1 MSQSLFYTWWEHFS
15 ISQFLHSIIASET
28 TRQMLLNAP
37 ALVLGNVKFQRVLI
51 CIIFII
57 LLFRTDAQARSELAT
72 IRNSI
77 SANVIFLRH
86 ALAPGFGDPNNFI
99 KQDCSTQRN
108 LNDKGRLQ
116 ARLIGNY
123 LRSTNLKFSQ
133 ILTSEWCRCIDTA
146 KELNLGQWTTFSGL
160 NSFFQVYEKKDQV
173 MNKLQKKL
181 DSLGYSDLALF
192 VTHQVVISEQ
202 TGIVPRSGEMILY
215 NSITKQKARY
225 MIDY

>member
-1 MSQSLFYTWWEHFS
+1 
-15 ISQFLHSIIASET
+15 
-28 TRQMLLNAP
+28 MLLNVPEIA
-37 ALVLGNVKFQRVLI
+37 LGNIKFQNILTGV
-51 CIIFII
+51 IFIT
-57 LLFRTDAQARSELAT
+57 LLLVTETFARSELE
-72 IRNSI
+72 IIKKNI
-77 SANVIFLRH
+77 SANIIFLRH
-86 ALAPGFGDPNNFI
+86 ALAPGVGDPENFI
-99 KQDCSTQRN
+99 KEDCSTQRN

-202 TGIVPRSGEMILY
+202 TGIVPRSGEMVLY

>member
-1 MSQSLFYTWWEHFS
+1 
-15 ISQFLHSIIASET
+15 
-28 TRQMLLNAP
+28 MLLNVP
-37 ALVLGNVKFQRVLI
+37 EIVLGNTKFQNILTGV
-51 CIIFII
+51 IFIT
-57 LLFRTDAQARSELAT
+57 LLLVTETFARSELE
-72 IRNSI
+72 IIKKNI

-86 ALAPGFGDPNNFI
+86 ALAPGVGDPENFM
-99 KQDCSTQRN
+99 KEDCSTQRN

-202 TGIVPRSGEMILY
+202 TGIMPRSGEMVLY

>member
-1 MSQSLFYTWWEHFS
+1 
-15 ISQFLHSIIASET
+15 
-28 TRQMLLNAP
+28 MLLNVPEIA
-37 ALVLGNVKFQRVLI
+37 LGNIKFQNILTGV
-51 CIIFII
+51 IFIT
-57 LLFRTDAQARSELAT
+57 LLLVTEAFARSELE
-72 IRNSI
+72 IIKKNI

-86 ALAPGFGDPNNFI
+86 ALAPGVGDPENFI
-99 KQDCSTQRN
+99 KEDCSTQRN
-108 LNDKGRLQ
+108 LNNKGRLQ

-160 NSFFQVYEKKDQV
+160 NSFFQEYEKKDQV

-202 TGIVPRSGEMILY
+202 TGIMPRSGEMVLY

>member
-1 MSQSLFYTWWEHFS
+1 LVT
-15 ISQFLHSIIASET
+15 ET
-28 TRQMLLNAP
+28 
-37 ALVLGNVKFQRVLI
+37 F
-51 CIIFII
+51 
-57 LLFRTDAQARSELAT
+57 AQSELE
-72 IRNSI
+72 IIKKNI

-86 ALAPGFGDPNNFI
+86 ALAPGVGDPENFM
-99 KQDCSTQRN
+99 KEDCSTQRN

-160 NSFFQVYEKKDQV
+160 NSFFQEYEKKDQV

-181 DSLGYSDLALF
+181 DSLGHSDLALF

-202 TGIVPRSGEMILY
+202 TGIVPRSGEIVLY
-215 NSITKQKARY
+215 NSITQQKARY
-225 MIDY
+225 RIDY

>member
-1 MSQSLFYTWWEHFS
+1 
-15 ISQFLHSIIASET
+15 
-28 TRQMLLNAP
+28 MLLNAP
-37 ALVLGNVKFQRVLI
+37 EIALGNIKFQNILI
-51 CIIFII
+51 GVIFIT
-57 LLFRTDAQARSELAT
+57 LLLVTEAFARSELEA
-72 IRNSI
+72 IKKNI

-86 ALAPGFGDPNNFI
+86 ALAPGVGDPENFI
-99 KQDCSTQRN
+99 KEDCSTQRN
-108 LNDKGRLQ
+108 LNNKGRLQ

-123 LRSTNLKFSQ
+123 FRSTNLKFSQ

-160 NSFFQVYEKKDQV
+160 NSFFQEYEKKDQV

-202 TGIVPRSGEMILY
+202 TGIVPRSGEMVLY

>member
-1 MSQSLFYTWWEHFS
+1 
-15 ISQFLHSIIASET
+15 
-28 TRQMLLNAP
+28 MLLNVPEIA
-37 ALVLGNVKFQRVLI
+37 LGNIKFQKILTGVV
-51 CIIFII
+51 FIT
-57 LLFRTDAQARSELAT
+57 LLLVTETFARSELE
-72 IRNSI
+72 IIKKNI

-86 ALAPGFGDPNNFI
+86 ALAPGVGDPENFI
-99 KQDCSTQRN
+99 KEDCSTQRN
-108 LNDKGRLQ
+108 LNNKGRLQ

-160 NSFFQVYEKKDQV
+160 NSFFQEYEKKDQV

-202 TGIVPRSGEMILY
+202 TGIVPRSGEMVLY

>member
-1 MSQSLFYTWWEHFS
+1 
-15 ISQFLHSIIASET
+15 
-28 TRQMLLNAP
+28 MLLNVPEIALGNIKFQNILTGVIFIT
-37 ALVLGNVKFQRVLI
+37 LVLVTEAF
-51 CIIFII
+51 
-57 LLFRTDAQARSELAT
+57 ARSELE
-72 IRNSI
+72 IIKKNI

-86 ALAPGFGDPNNFI
+86 ALAPGVGDPENFM
-99 KQDCSTQRN
+99 KEDCSTQRN

-202 TGIVPRSGEMILY
+202 TGIVPRSGEMVLY

>member
-1 MSQSLFYTWWEHFS
+1 
-15 ISQFLHSIIASET
+15 
-28 TRQMLLNAP
+28 MLLNVPEIALGNIKIQNILTGVIFIT
-37 ALVLGNVKFQRVLI
+37 LVLVTEAF
-51 CIIFII
+51 
-57 LLFRTDAQARSELAT
+57 ARSELE
-72 IRNSI
+72 IIQKNI

-86 ALAPGFGDPNNFI
+86 ALAPGVGDPENFI
-99 KQDCSTQRN
+99 KEDCSTQRN
-108 LNDKGRLQ
+108 LNNKGRLQ

-160 NSFFQVYEKKDQV
+160 NSFFQEYEKKDQV

-202 TGIVPRSGEMILY
+202 TGIVPRSGEMVLY
-215 NSITKQKARY
+215 NSISKQKARY
-225 MIDY
+225 MVDF

>member
-1 MSQSLFYTWWEHFS
+1 
-15 ISQFLHSIIASET
+15 
-28 TRQMLLNAP
+28 MLLNVPEIA
-37 ALVLGNVKFQRVLI
+37 LGNIKFQNILTGV
-51 CIIFII
+51 IFIT
-57 LLFRTDAQARSELAT
+57 LLLVTETFARSELE
-72 IRNSI
+72 IIKKNI

-86 ALAPGFGDPNNFI
+86 ALAPGVGDPENFI
-99 KQDCSTQRN
+99 KEDCSTQRN

-146 KELNLGQWTTFSGL
+146 NELNLGQWTTFSGL

-202 TGIVPRSGEMILY
+202 TGIVPRSGEMVLY

>member
-1 MSQSLFYTWWEHFS
+1 
-15 ISQFLHSIIASET
+15 
-28 TRQMLLNAP
+28 MLLNVPEIA
-37 ALVLGNVKFQRVLI
+37 LGNIKFQNILTGV
-51 CIIFII
+51 IFIT
-57 LLFRTDAQARSELAT
+57 LLLVTEAFARSELE
-72 IRNSI
+72 IIKKNI

-86 ALAPGFGDPNNFI
+86 ALAPGVVDPDNFI
-99 KQDCSTQRN
+99 KEDCSTQRN
-108 LNDKGRLQ
+108 LNNKGRLQ

-146 KELNLGQWTTFSGL
+146 RELNLGQWTTFSGL
-160 NSFFQVYEKKDQV
+160 NSFFQEYEKKDQV
-173 MNKLQKKL
+173 INKLQKKL
-181 DSLGYSDLALF
+181 DSLSYSDLALF

-202 TGIVPRSGEMILY
+202 TGIVPRSGEMVLY

>member
-1 MSQSLFYTWWEHFS
+1 M
-15 ISQFLHSIIASET
+15 
-28 TRQMLLNAP
+28 
-37 ALVLGNVKFQRVLI
+37 VKFKFQNILTGV
-51 CIIFII
+51 IFVT
-57 LLFRTDAQARSELAT
+57 LLLVTETFARSELE
-72 IRNSI
+72 IIKKNI

-86 ALAPGFGDPNNFI
+86 ALAPGVGDPENFM
-99 KQDCSTQRN
+99 KEDCSTQRN
-108 LNDKGRLQ
+108 LNNKGRLQ

-146 KELNLGQWTTFSGL
+146 KELNLGQWTTFIGL
-160 NSFFQVYEKKDQV
+160 NSFFQEYEKKDQV

-202 TGIVPRSGEMILY
+202 TGIVPRSGEMVLY

>member
-1 MSQSLFYTWWEHFS
+1 
-15 ISQFLHSIIASET
+15 
-28 TRQMLLNAP
+28 MLLNVPEIA
-37 ALVLGNVKFQRVLI
+37 LGNIKFQNILTGV
-51 CIIFII
+51 IFIT
-57 LLFRTDAQARSELAT
+57 LLLVTEAFARSELE
-72 IRNSI
+72 IIKNNI

-86 ALAPGFGDPNNFI
+86 ALAPGVGDPENFI
-99 KQDCSTQRN
+99 KEDCSTQRN
-108 LNDKGRLQ
+108 LNNKGRLQ

-123 LRSTNLKFSQ
+123 LRSTNLKFSK

-160 NSFFQVYEKKDQV
+160 NSFFQEYEKKDQV
-173 MNKLQKKL
+173 INKLQKKL
-181 DSLGYSDLALF
+181 DSLGYSDLVLF

-202 TGIVPRSGEMILY
+202 TGVVPRSGEMVLY

>member
-1 MSQSLFYTWWEHFS
+1 
-15 ISQFLHSIIASET
+15 
-28 TRQMLLNAP
+28 MLLNVQEIA
-37 ALVLGNVKFQRVLI
+37 LGNIKFQNILTGV
-51 CIIFII
+51 IFIT
-57 LLFRTDAQARSELAT
+57 LLLVTEAFARSELE
-72 IRNSI
+72 IIKNNI

-86 ALAPGFGDPNNFI
+86 ALAPGVGDPENFI
-99 KQDCSTQRN
+99 KEDCSTQRN
-108 LNDKGRLQ
+108 LNNKGRLQ

-123 LRSTNLKFSQ
+123 LRSTNLKFSK

-160 NSFFQVYEKKDQV
+160 NSFFQEYEKKDQII
-173 MNKLQKKL
+173 NKLQKKL
-181 DSLGYSDLALF
+181 DSLGYSDLVLF

-202 TGIVPRSGEMILY
+202 TGVVPRSGEMVLY

>member
-1 MSQSLFYTWWEHFS
+1 
-15 ISQFLHSIIASET
+15 
-28 TRQMLLNAP
+28 MLLNAP

-57 LLFRTDAQARSELAT
+57 LLFRTDAQARSELET

-86 ALAPGFGDPNNFI
+86 ALAPGFGDPNNFN

-108 LNDKGRLQ
+108 LSNKGRLQ

-123 LRSTNLKFSQ
+123 LKLTNLRFSQ

-146 KELNLGQWTTFSGL
+146 KELNLGQWKTFSGL
-160 NSFFQVYEKKDQV
+160 NSFFQEYEKKDQV
-173 MNKLQKKL
+173 MDKLQKKL
-181 DSLGYSDLALF
+181 DSLEYSDLVLF
-192 VTHQVVISEQ
+192 ITHQVVILEE
-202 TGIVPRSGEMILY
+202 TGVAPSSGEMVLY
-215 NSITKQKARY
+215 NSTTKQTARY
-225 MIDY
+225 MFDY

>member
-1 MSQSLFYTWWEHFS
+1 
-15 ISQFLHSIIASET
+15 
-28 TRQMLLNAP
+28 MLLNVPEIA
-37 ALVLGNVKFQRVLI
+37 LGNIKFQNILTGV
-51 CIIFII
+51 IFIT
-57 LLFRTDAQARSELAT
+57 LLLVAETFARSELE
-72 IRNSI
+72 IIKKNI

-86 ALAPGFGDPNNFI
+86 ALAPGVGDPKNFI
-99 KQDCSTQRN
+99 KEDCSTQRN

-202 TGIVPRSGEMILY
+202 TGIVPRSGEMVLY
-215 NSITKQKARY
+215 NSISKQKARY
-225 MIDY
+225 MVDF

>member
-1 MSQSLFYTWWEHFS
+1 
-15 ISQFLHSIIASET
+15 
-28 TRQMLLNAP
+28 MLLNVP
-37 ALVLGNVKFQRVLI
+37 ALVLGNIKFQNILTIVF
-51 CIIFII
+51 FIT
-57 LLFRTDAQARSELAT
+57 LLLVTEAFARSELE
-72 IRNSI
+72 IIKKNI

-86 ALAPGFGDPNNFI
+86 ALAPGVGDPANFI
-99 KQDCSTQRN
+99 KEDCSTQRN

-181 DSLGYSDLALF
+181 DSIGYSDLALF

-202 TGIVPRSGEMILY
+202 TGIMPRSGEMVLY

>member
-1 MSQSLFYTWWEHFS
+1 
-15 ISQFLHSIIASET
+15 
-28 TRQMLLNAP
+28 MLLNVPEIALGNIKFQNILTGVIFIT
-37 ALVLGNVKFQRVLI
+37 LVLVTEVF
-51 CIIFII
+51 
-57 LLFRTDAQARSELAT
+57 ARSELE
-72 IRNSI
+72 IIKKNI

-86 ALAPGFGDPNNFI
+86 ALAPGVGDPENFI
-99 KQDCSTQRN
+99 KEDCSTQRN
-108 LNDKGRLQ
+108 LNNKGRMQ

-146 KELNLGQWTTFSGL
+146 KELNLGQWTTFPGL

-202 TGIVPRSGEMILY
+202 TGIVPRSGEMVLY

>member
-1 MSQSLFYTWWEHFS
+1 MNVPE
-15 ISQFLHSIIASET
+15 I
-28 TRQMLLNAP
+28 P
-37 ALVLGNVKFQRVLI
+37 LGNIKSQNILTGV
-51 CIIFII
+51 IFIT
-57 LLFRTDAQARSELAT
+57 LLLVAEAFARSELE
-72 IRNSI
+72 IIKKNI

-86 ALAPGFGDPNNFI
+86 ALAPGVGDPENFI
-99 KQDCSTQRN
+99 KEDCSTQRN
-108 LNDKGRLQ
+108 LNNKGRLQ

-160 NSFFQVYEKKDQV
+160 NSFFQEYEKKDQV

-181 DSLGYSDLALF
+181 DSLSYSDLALF

-202 TGIVPRSGEMILY
+202 TGIVPRSGEMVLY

>member
-1 MSQSLFYTWWEHFS
+1 
-15 ISQFLHSIIASET
+15 
-28 TRQMLLNAP
+28 MLLNVPEIA
-37 ALVLGNVKFQRVLI
+37 LGNIKFHNILTGV
-51 CIIFII
+51 IFITLI
-57 LLFRTDAQARSELAT
+57 LVTEAFARSELE
-72 IRNSI
+72 IIKKNI

-86 ALAPGFGDPNNFI
+86 ALAPGVGDPENFI
-99 KQDCSTQRN
+99 KEDCSTQRN
-108 LNDKGRLQ
+108 LNDTGRLQ

-181 DSLGYSDLALF
+181 GSLGYSDLALF

-202 TGIVPRSGEMILY
+202 TGIVPRSGEMVLY

-225 MIDY
+225 MIEY

>member
-1 MSQSLFYTWWEHFS
+1 
-15 ISQFLHSIIASET
+15 
-28 TRQMLLNAP
+28 MLLNVPEIA
-37 ALVLGNVKFQRVLI
+37 LGNIKFQNILTGV
-51 CIIFII
+51 IFIT
-57 LLFRTDAQARSELAT
+57 LLLVTEAFARSELE
-72 IRNSI
+72 IIKKNI

-86 ALAPGFGDPNNFI
+86 ALAPGVGDPENFM
-99 KQDCSTQRN
+99 KEDCSTQRN

-160 NSFFQVYEKKDQV
+160 NSFFQEYEKKDQV

-202 TGIVPRSGEMILY
+202 TGIVPRSGEMVLY

>member
-1 MSQSLFYTWWEHFS
+1 
-15 ISQFLHSIIASET
+15 
-28 TRQMLLNAP
+28 MLLNVPEIA
-37 ALVLGNVKFQRVLI
+37 LGNIKFQNILTGV
-51 CIIFII
+51 IFIT
-57 LLFRTDAQARSELAT
+57 LLLVTETFARSELE
-72 IRNSI
+72 IIKKNI

-86 ALAPGFGDPNNFI
+86 ALAPGVGDPENFI
-99 KQDCSTQRN
+99 KEDCSTQRN
-108 LNDKGRLQ
+108 LNNKGRLQ

-202 TGIVPRSGEMILY
+202 TGIVPRSGEMVLY

>member
-1 MSQSLFYTWWEHFS
+1 
-15 ISQFLHSIIASET
+15 
-28 TRQMLLNAP
+28 MLLNVPEIA
-37 ALVLGNVKFQRVLI
+37 LGNIKFQNILI
-51 CIIFII
+51 GVISIT
-57 LLFRTDAQARSELAT
+57 LLLVNEAFARSELEV
-72 IRNSI
+72 IKKNI

-86 ALAPGFGDPNNFI
+86 ALAPGVGDPENFI
-99 KQDCSTQRN
+99 KEDCSTQRN
-108 LNDKGRLQ
+108 LNNKGRLQ

-146 KELNLGQWTTFSGL
+146 KELNIGQWTTFSGL

-202 TGIVPRSGEMILY
+202 TGIMPRSGEMVLY